1 EDQELQG
8 PEEEWNVAEPNHSN
22 GHEAAHDDHW
32 DDPECSDPTEHAMQV
47 HPARRH
53 EDVLQEVDRDPAH
66 EEEGME
72 VDSDRSSERRAAHRV
87 LKRKSGDDRDRHH
100 D

>member
-1 EDQELQG
+1 
-8 PEEEWNVAEPNHSN
+8 
-22 GHEAAHDDHW
+22 
-32 DDPECSDPTEHAMQV
+32 MQV

-100 D
+100 DGRAKKEPFVACSRRNRLLS